1 MNAPNNTQN
10 ADGGILSSA
19 LLGAVGPC
27 ADPVQ
32 RVHRLYMVNTTAGNV
47 KGQLGILADMSR
59 DNGVPAWYCER
70 LQKLA
75 DALLTVGGLEA
86 PNDTDHAQNCR
97 NIPASEQK
105 PTK

>member
-1 MNAPNNTQN
+1 MTERSE
-10 ADGGILSSA
+10 GIDSTV

-47 KGQLGILADMSR
+47 KGQLRILAQMSR
-59 DNGVPAWYCER
+59 DNGVPEWYCDR

-75 DALLTVGGLEA
+75 DALLTVGGLES
-86 PNDTDHAQNCR
+86 PNAKGMGAGADGPHMPSERTD
-97 NIPASEQK
+97 
-105 PTK
+105 